1 MLYFETIYFLLS
13 LFLLILSSR
22 ASINIKQL
30 PTPITL
36 QSYAIGLIVLFIP
49 TEVMLLSIFAYVILG
64 IVGLPIFSNNS
75 TGIKALLGPTG
86 GYIIGFLI
94 VAIFF
99 YLLKENSYF
108 SDDKT
113 FVIFNWMIV
122 LHLIIIIC
130 GFCRLIFI
138 IGSKEAFNKG
148 VVLIFPAV
156 IKSLML
162 TLTFVILRN
171 ISLL

>member
-1 MLYFETIYFLLS
+1 MLYFEAIYFLLS
-13 LFLLILSSR
+13 LFLLTLSSR

-36 QSYAIGLIVLFIP
+36 QSYAIGLIVLFTP

-75 TGIKALLGPTG
+75 TGIRVLLGPTG

-99 YLLKENSYF
+99 LLLKRKF
-108 SDDKT
+108 
-113 FVIFNWMIV
+113 IF
-122 LHLIIIIC
+122 
-130 GFCRLIFI
+130 FR
-138 IGSKEAFNKG
+138 
-148 VVLIFPAV
+148 
-156 IKSLML
+156 
-162 TLTFVILRN
+162 
-171 ISLL
+171 